1 MADLSERLCESVG
14 VKGFDNCRRDNEC
27 RMKIVKVSICACRR
41 TSVHA
46 SLIATPRNES
56 ERVFKIENV
65 VVCACEYNGGG
76 EEKRSDASPRN
87 AVCTRDT
94 RCAPNAAQLELL
106 IPRNSDVFLD
116 ALVL

>member
-27 RMKIVKVSICACRR
+27 RMKIVKVSICACHSR

-65 VVCACEYNGGG
+65 VVCACEYNGRRRGAMRAREMLFARETLG
-76 EEKRSDASPRN
+76 ARLMQRS
-87 AVCTRDT
+87 
-94 RCAPNAAQLELL
+94 
-106 IPRNSDVFLD
+106 
-116 ALVL
+116 

>member
-27 RMKIVKVSICACRR
+27 RMKIVKVSICACHSR

-46 SLIATPRNES
+46 SLIATPRNDS
-56 ERVFKIENV
+56 EHVFKIENV
-65 VVCACEYNGGG
+65 VVCACEYSGGG

-87 AVCTRDT
+87 AICMRDT
-94 RCAPNAAQLELL
+94 
-106 IPRNSDVFLD
+106 
-116 ALVL
+116 